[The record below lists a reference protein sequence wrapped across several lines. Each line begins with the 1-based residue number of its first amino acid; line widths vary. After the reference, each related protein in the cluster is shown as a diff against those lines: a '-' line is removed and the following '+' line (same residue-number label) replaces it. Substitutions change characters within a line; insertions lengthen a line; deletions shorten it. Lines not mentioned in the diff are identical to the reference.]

1 MPGLFDTIT
10 ADPRLPGLLG
20 GTGPQLTPD
29 QRRKLAARALTAQF
43 DRATPQDTEVVER
56 ASMFP
61 LGTYANGMTGP
72 AIPGFIYDGLFA
84 PGNALSGKLGN
95 YQDNREE
102 WAKAGFDTAGAAM
115 VGGLAA
121 PKPSNTVG
129 IFGGRLAKTADN
141 AAGERPGIG
150 HNRPPPTVNI
160 NGREVELDPS
170 RLSRNYASHP
180 ELNEQLLQNGGN
192 IDSEIAWATKELAL
206 RQKNLADGQPWATP
220 ERVAQAKEYLD
231 TALNYKSGLGRA
243 TVDETPVENMPFGS
257 VWYHATNA
265 RPFDQFMPSPEGAV
279 GPGVYVGRDKTQT
292 KSIIPDSEKY
302 SGEGPRRVLSV
313 QHRGNLMPYNDYLSL
328 AESIAGKS
336 GVDSGSTEMSQALA
350 PILRRYG
357 YSGVMDN
364 SGDYGRYAAIF
375 DPADTKIVAQELYAN
390 GGRPGAAVGATANA
404 QDQDPSNIK
413 PILDKYGLGHL
424 LNPTDWARKMQPGD
438 A

>member
-72 AIPGFIYDGLFA
+72 AIPGFIYDGLFG
-84 PGNALSGKLGN
+84 PGDAASGKLGN

-102 WAKAGFDTAGAAM
+102 WAKVGFDTAGAAM

-121 PKPSNTVG
+121 PRPRGSIGMSGRPEGFETSTLRHNNHNSTVTV
-129 IFGGRLAKTADN
+129 IDDY
-141 AAGERPGIG
+141 
-150 HNRPPPTVNI
+150 NRPYGNPGTQPKVTSDQAAFKST
-160 NGREVELDPS
+160 LTDPHTP
-170 RLSRNYASHP
+170 AF
-180 ELNEQLLQNGGN
+180 
-192 IDSEIAWATKELAL
+192 
-206 RQKNLADGQPWATP
+206 NLVQRSDG
-220 ERVAQAKEYLD
+220 
-231 TALNYKSGLGRA
+231 
-243 TVDETPVENMPFGS
+243 
-257 VWYHATNA
+257 
-265 RPFDQFMPSPEGAV
+265 
-279 GPGVYVGRDKTQT
+279 
-292 KSIIPDSEKY
+292 
-302 SGEGPRRVLSV
+302 SGEYVWPHTEREEALQR
-313 QHRGNLMPYNDYLSL
+313 SL
-328 AESIAGKS
+328 GARA
-336 GVDSGSTEMSQALA
+336 A
-350 PILRRYG
+350 P
-357 YSGVMDN
+357 D
-364 SGDYGRYAAIF
+364 
-375 DPADTKIVAQELYAN
+375 LYAN